1 MAYVTQQQLIDRFGA
16 TPIIERTDRTSTPPE
31 EIDTDVV
38 NAAIGDATGL
48 IDSYLGKIYALPL
61 SVTPPILTRMAADIA
76 FYYLLGDS
84 VAQDSA
90 EHRAY
95 KEAIRWL
102 TDVSK
107 GVVSIDAEGITPA
120 PQGGGAVRT
129 SPGDRVFTRDSLKG
143 M

>member
-1 MAYVTQQQLIDRFGA
+1 MPYVTQQQLIDRFGA
-16 TPIIERTDRTSTPPE
+16 TPLIERTDRTNNPPTT
-31 EIDTDVV
+31 IDATVV
-38 NAAIGDATGL
+38 SAAIGDATGL

-76 FYYLLGDS
+76 YYYLLGDS

-95 KEAIRWL
+95 KEAARWL

-107 GVVSIDAEGITPA
+107 GIVSIDADGVTPA

-129 SPGDRVFTRDSLKG
+129 SPGDRVFTRDSLSG

>member
-16 TPIIERTDRTSTPPE
+16 APLIERTDRANNPPTT
-31 EIDTDVV
+31 IDATVV
-38 NAAIGDATGL
+38 TAAIGDAAGL
-48 IDSYLGKIYALPL
+48 IDGYLGKIYALPL

-76 FYYLLGDS
+76 YYYLLGDS

-102 TDVSK
+102 SEASK
-107 GVVSIDAEGITPA
+107 GIVSIDAAGVTPE

-129 SPGDRVFTRDSLKG
+129 STGDRVFTRDSLSG